1 MLNDMVDAKSRADS
15 VIHLQLNGRKRVKGH
30 LFGYWRL
37 PLIKI
42 VSDLSTPWAN
52 LVSYLSPSKVPV
64 ECSF

>member
-1 MLNDMVDAKSRADS
+1 MLNDMVDAKSRADT
-15 VIHLQLNGRKRVKGH
+15 VIHLQLTGRKRVKGH